1 LALKRKPIQSEIAM
15 RNMLRGKTL
24 DSFESRVDTN
34 KELAKSAGLSKSKLR
49 KIEIVQKEAPPKYLE
64 KVAKGV

>member
-1 LALKRKPIQSEIAM
+1 MKRKPIQSEIAM